1 MESETTEK
9 AVLTREMVAE
19 VDRDVFDRCERLE
32 GELKVERGRS
42 LSAESRVRELE
53 LELERVKAALSGAEG
68 SLARMRSERRKG
80 RR

>member
-42 LSAESRVRELE
+42 LCAEGRVRELE
-53 LELERVKAALSGAEG
+53 SELAVVRGELERAEG
-68 SLARMRSERRKG
+68 SLAKLRSERRKVK
-80 RR
+80 R